1 MLHIV
6 DGEAQSSAKWVSH
19 GCCSGF
25 FYSLHILQSLMCTH
39 KTYPTNFH
47 GLREN
52 LSYCKSAN
60 NPKIKPTFHC
70 QLTFDPYNLEERTA
84 CWKERQFVKHTC

>member
-1 MLHIV
+1 
-6 DGEAQSSAKWVSH
+6 
-19 GCCSGF
+19 
-25 FYSLHILQSLMCTH
+25 MCTH

-60 NPKIKPTFHC
+60 NPKTHVLIKWTQP
-70 QLTFDPYNLEERTA
+70 LTSCLDRNIT
-84 CWKERQFVKHTC
+84 KEWQSARVF

>member
-6 DGEAQSSAKWVSH
+6 DGEAKWVSH
-19 GCCSGF
+19 GRCLGF
-25 FYSLHILQSLMCTH
+25 FYSLHILQSSMCTH

-60 NPKIKPTFHC
+60 NPKTHVLIKWTQP
-70 QLTFDPYNLEERTA
+70 LTSCLDRNIT
-84 CWKERQFVKHTC
+84 KEWQSNNIPKY

>member
-6 DGEAQSSAKWVSH
+6 DGEAKWVSH
-19 GCCSGF
+19 GRCLGF
-25 FYSLHILQSLMCTH
+25 FYSLHILQSSMCTH

-60 NPKIKPTFHC
+60 NPKMDSTTNQLLRYKYYKRMAIKQHSKILMYK
-70 QLTFDPYNLEERTA
+70 QLSDYN
-84 CWKERQFVKHTC
+84 